1 MVKNIFKI
9 KNLIVLSFFVFFII
23 PTNLFASEIVLKT
36 NTPILG
42 VGDEFTVQVILSN
55 NTENVNAISG
65 DINFDDNLLS
75 AESILSADSI
85 VPIWIENPRISG
97 NSIIFSGIMP
107 GGYQSVIDPV
117 NQNPIDGV
125 ILNMTFKVK
134 NQGIGKISFN
144 DIHIYKNDGFGT
156 EDIAQT
162 KELVLNLNAIGSQY
176 IVNVV
181 DTVSPED
188 FNPVVTKD
196 VNMYDGQSVLVFN
209 TNDKQSG
216 IDHYEIKE
224 GNRNWIL
231 AESPYLLVDQTLSS
245 EISIKAI
252 DLAGN
257 YKIEKVNSKNIS
269 SKLILSIIILL
280 IILVTLLIH
289 SAYVRYHKRRIQK
302 V

>member
-1 MVKNIFKI
+1 MFI
-9 KNLIVLSFFVFFII
+9 LSFFVFFII

-36 NTPILG
+36 NTPTLG

-75 AESILSADSI
+75 AESILSANSI

-107 GGYQSVIDPV
+107 GGYQSVVDPV
-117 NQNPIDGV
+117 TQNPIEGV
-125 ILNMTFKVK
+125 ILNITFKVK
-134 NQGIGKISFN
+134 AQGVGKISFN
-144 DIHIYKNDGFGT
+144 DIHVYKNDGLGT
-156 EDIAQT
+156 EDITQT
-162 KELVLNLNAIGSQY
+162 RELFLNLNSIGSHY
-176 IVNVV
+176 VVSIV
-181 DTVSPED
+181 DTISPED
-188 FNPVVTKD
+188 FTPMISKD
-196 VNMYDGQSVLVFN
+196 SNMYDGQSVLVFN

-257 YKIEKVNSKNIS
+257 YKIEKVNSRNIP
-269 SKLILSIIILL
+269 SKFIFIVVLLL
-280 IILVTLLIH
+280 IILITLLIH
-289 SAYVRYHKRRIQK
+289 GAYVRYHKRRIQK
-302 V
+302 N